1 MLALRISILR
11 ELKKGSVMANWP
23 GDAAVLPLAE
33 PIIKQF
39 EGLELSPYLDS
50 AGIPT
55 IGWGTIQYPNGQRV
69 TMDDPAITEDYAEQC
84 LEFEI
89 SQKTAAISDCL
100 THMPTIHQAAA
111 MLSLAYNIGTSAF
124 STSTVLKEFNAG
136 NIQAAAD
143 AFLLWDKAHVN
154 GQPVV
159 VAGLLNRRKA
169 EEAVFLTPDAQSVA
183 AA

>member
-1 MLALRISILR
+1 
-11 ELKKGSVMANWP
+11 MAYWP

-39 EGLELSPYLDS
+39 EGLKLSPYLDS

-55 IGWGTIQYPNGQRV
+55 IGWGTIQYPNGHRV
-69 TMDDPAITEDYAEQC
+69 TMSDPAIDESYAEQC

-89 SQKTAAISDCL
+89 SQKTAAISGCL
-100 THMPTIHQAAA
+100 TRMPTIHQAAA

-124 STSTVLKEFNAG
+124 ASSTVVREFNAA
-136 NIQAAAD
+136 NISAAAD

-154 GQPVV
+154 GQSVV
-159 VAGLLNRRKA
+159 IQGLLNRRKSEQA
-169 EEAVFLTPDAQSVA
+169 LFLTADAQAVA

>member
-1 MLALRISILR
+1 
-11 ELKKGSVMANWP
+11 MANWP

-39 EGLELSPYLDS
+39 EGMKLSPYLDS

-69 TMDDPAITEDYAEQC
+69 TMADPAITEDYAEQC
-84 LEFEI
+84 LEYEI
-89 SQKTAAISDCL
+89 SLKSAAISGCL
-100 THMPTIHQAAA
+100 TEVPTIHQAAA

-136 NIQAAAD
+136 NIQAAAA

-159 VAGLLNRRKA
+159 IQGLLNRRQA
-169 EEAVFLTPDAQSVA
+169 EQALFLTADAQAVA

>member
-1 MLALRISILR
+1 
-11 ELKKGSVMANWP
+11 
-23 GDAAVLPLAE
+23 
-33 PIIKQF
+33 
-39 EGLELSPYLDS
+39 
-50 AGIPT
+50 
-55 IGWGTIQYPNGQRV
+55 
-69 TMDDPAITEDYAEQC
+69 
-84 LEFEI
+84 
-89 SQKTAAISDCL
+89 
-100 THMPTIHQAAA
+100 MPTIHQAAA